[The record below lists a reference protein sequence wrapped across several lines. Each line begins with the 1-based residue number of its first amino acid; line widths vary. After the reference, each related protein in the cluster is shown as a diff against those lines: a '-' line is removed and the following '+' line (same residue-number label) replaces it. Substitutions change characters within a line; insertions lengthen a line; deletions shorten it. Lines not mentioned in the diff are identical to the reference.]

1 LKVDAH
7 VHTFYSG
14 HTSLYPLSLIMKES
28 YNTPDGVYRRA
39 KARGMDL
46 VAITDHDT
54 IDGALTIADRPDVI
68 VGCEVTATFPEDGVR
83 VHLNVLDI
91 TEAQFRDIDRLRAN
105 IGELLPYLRHHRIFT
120 SLNHV
125 ASRVNGRITAAHIGA
140 MMPWI
145 DAFEAR
151 NGSRLL
157 EQNRT
162 ATALAEATGKIGIAG
177 SDSHT
182 GRGIGLTYMVAPQA
196 RTREEFMTELRHGR
210 VSVEG
215 RHGHYFTMASDIIR
229 LASGFY
235 EDEFRAFCRR
245 PLHWRRH
252 AMIAGAL
259 VGLPLVAIPLA
270 LAQWH
275 FVMEAQFNRAL
286 LFDLVRR
293 PAGGAR
299 QLPRPAEAA

>member
-1 LKVDAH
+1 
-7 VHTFYSG
+7 
-14 HTSLYPLSLIMKES
+14 M
-28 YNTPDGVYRRA
+28 
-39 KARGMDL
+39 
-46 VAITDHDT
+46 
-54 IDGALTIADRPDVI
+54 
-68 VGCEVTATFPEDGVR
+68 
-83 VHLNVLDI
+83 
-91 TEAQFRDIDRLRAN
+91 
-105 IGELLPYLRHHRIFT
+105 PYLREQGIFT

-162 ATALAEATGKIGIAG
+162 ATALAEATGKIGVAG

-182 GRGIGLTYMVAPQA
+182 GRGIGYTWVEARQA
-196 RTREEFMTELRHGR
+196 RNREEFMRELRGGR
-210 VSVEG
+210 VTAEG

-235 EDEFRAFCRR
+235 EDEFREFVKR
-245 PLHWRRH
+245 PLSWRRH
-252 AMIAGAL
+252 AMILGAL
-259 VGLPLVAIPLA
+259 VGLPLVSIPLA

-293 PAGGAR
+293 PASGGGGQ
-299 QLPRPAEAA
+299 QLQRPAEAA

>member
-1 LKVDAH
+1 LKLDAH
-7 VHTFYSG
+7 VHTVHSG
-14 HTSLYPLSLIMKES
+14 HTSLYPLSLIMMES
-28 YNTPDGVYRRA
+28 YNTPEGVYQRA

-54 IDGALTIADRPDVI
+54 ISGALTIADRPDVI
-68 VGCEVTATFPEDGVR
+68 VGCEVTATFPDDGVR

-91 TEAQFRDIDRLRAN
+91 TEAQFAEIERLRGN
-105 IGELLPYLRHHRIFT
+105 IADLLPYLNQQGIFT

-125 ASRVNGRITAAHIGA
+125 ASRVNGKITAAHIAA
-140 MMPWI
+140 MVPWI
-145 DAFEAR
+145 DALEAR

-162 ATALAEATGKIGIAG
+162 ATALCEAAGKIGIGG

-182 GRGIGLTYMVAPQA
+182 GRGIGYTWVEAEHA
-196 RTREEFMTELRHGR
+196 RSREEFLTALREGR
-210 VSVEG
+210 VTIGG

-235 EDEFRAFCRR
+235 EDELNKFVRR
-245 PLHWRRH
+245 PLQWRRQ
-252 AMIAGAL
+252 AMVLGAL
-259 VGLPLVAIPLA
+259 IGLPLVLVPLA

-275 FVMEAQFNRAL
+275 FILEAQFNRAL

-293 PAGGAR
+293 PAAAR
-299 QLPRPAEAA
+299 IAPRPAEAA